1 MAAPA
6 PPLLSL
12 EHVTVLRGAREQRPA
27 LDDITLRIA
36 AGEHVCILGP
46 NGCGKSTLIKT
57 ITRECY
63 PLARE
68 GSSISILGRERWDI
82 FELRSL
88 LGIVSPDL
96 LASCTTD
103 ATGRDVVLSGF
114 FSSTRIFPHHQ
125 PDPGHLARANET
137 LSRLGI
143 AHLADRPV
151 VEMSSGEAERTL
163 IARALV
169 HEPRTLLF
177 DEPSNA
183 LDIAAQFRLRETMR
197 ELAQSGLAILLVT
210 HHVSE
215 IIPEI
220 ERVIMLKSGKV
231 LADGPKESVLT
242 EANLL
247 ALFGVNVQLHRLD
260 GYFHLC

>member
-1 MAAPA
+1 MTSSA

-12 EHVTVLRGAREQRPA
+12 EHVTVLRGTRAQRPA
-27 LDDITLRIA
+27 LDDVTLQIA
-36 AGEHVCILGP
+36 AGEHVCFLGP

-63 PLARE
+63 PLPRE
-68 GSSISILGRERWDI
+68 GSSISILGRERWNV

-114 FSSTRIFPHHQ
+114 FSSTRIFPHQQ

-143 AHLADRPV
+143 SHLADRPV
-151 VEMSSGEAERTL
+151 AQMSSGEAKRTL

-169 HEPRTLLF
+169 HKPQTLLF

-183 LDIAAQFRLRETMR
+183 LDIGAQLRLRDTMR
-197 ELAQSGLAILLVT
+197 QLAQSGLGILLVT

-220 ERVIMLKSGKV
+220 ERVILLREGRI
-231 LADGPKESVLT
+231 LADGPKSSVLT
-242 EANLL
+242 EQHLSNLFAV
-247 ALFGVNVQLHRLD
+247 ALRLGQND
-260 GYFHLC
+260 GYFHLY